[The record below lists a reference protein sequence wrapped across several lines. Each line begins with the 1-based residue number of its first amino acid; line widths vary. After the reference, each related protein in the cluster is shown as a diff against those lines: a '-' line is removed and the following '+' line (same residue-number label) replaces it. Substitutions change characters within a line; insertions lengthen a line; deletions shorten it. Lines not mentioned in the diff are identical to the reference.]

1 MALVVFV
8 IAAILLGRWQWDRTQ
23 TILAAER
30 AAISAAIP
38 LAEVFAEPGAAQAA
52 AVPDEGIGRPV
63 TLTGEYVPD
72 QQVVVT
78 NREHDGQPGVW
89 VVTGLRLSDGRTAA
103 VLRGWLPTADAPGAL
118 APSGQVT
125 VVGIL
130 QPDETFYANASS
142 PPGTVAAI
150 ARDRLATEWQ
160 TTLLPGFTVLA
171 SQEPAASPA
180 PVPVQPTVQTADVP
194 FPLQN
199 FAYAFQWWIFAVFA
213 VVVYGR
219 WLYVDAQRVGDD
231 AAMAE

>member
-78 NREHDGQPGVW
+78 NREHDGQPDQERQG
-89 VVTGLRLSDGRTAA
+89 T
-103 VLRGWLPTADAPGAL
+103 
-118 APSGQVT
+118 
-125 VVGIL
+125 
-130 QPDETFYANASS
+130 DE
-142 PPGTVAAI
+142 
-150 ARDRLATEWQ
+150 
-160 TTLLPGFTVLA
+160 
-171 SQEPAASPA
+171 
-180 PVPVQPTVQTADVP
+180 
-194 FPLQN
+194 
-199 FAYAFQWWIFAVFA
+199 
-213 VVVYGR
+213 
-219 WLYVDAQRVGDD
+219 
-231 AAMAE
+231 